1 MSSPLSEK
9 DSLKKDS
16 SKTDSSKT
24 DSSEREIKSIWSN
37 QKFVAYLGSLTFSS
51 AGFLMQQLIVSWIL
65 VGILVLPGDEVGII
79 QATIAIPG
87 LFLMLW
93 GGTLADKSD
102 PRTLLIR
109 VHFIAW
115 IFPLLFLAW
124 TQTFG
129 LSIAAILFFGLTIS
143 TATSFITPAQQAILN
158 SIAGQNLQKAVTAST
173 AVTFLVQML
182 SLGFA
187 GQMENIGL
195 PIILSVQSACI
206 LIGACLLLRL
216 DRTPPVPRKSESS
229 FSQLTSGFRATYK
242 NRDISHLF
250 LINFLSSVFNAG
262 AFFTVVPFI
271 VHRVY
276 EGEAMQLATVLVIFF
291 LGATATN
298 LTLFKIMPITSPGKW
313 YLVMQLSR
321 VVILYLLWI
330 EPEWWLFVI
339 VMFAWGMN
347 MGFTT
352 TLSRTI
358 VQESAEP
365 EYRGRILSVYSLGLI
380 GSAPI
385 GALILGNIIEIF
397 GTLNA
402 LLPAI
407 LVSIVLFCYGY
418 LWTPIWHYESPTQ
431 EESNTDKK

>member
-1 MSSPLSEK
+1 MSLPPSVKEHTR
-9 DSLKKDS
+9 KKNQ
-16 SKTDSSKT
+16 
-24 DSSEREIKSIWSN
+24 SIWSN
-37 QKFVAYLGSLTFSS
+37 QKFNAYLGSVTFSS
-51 AGFLMQQLIVSWIL
+51 AGFLMQQLIISWIL

-93 GGTLADKSD
+93 GGTLADQSD
-102 PRTLLIR
+102 PRTLLVR

-124 TQTFG
+124 NQIFG
-129 LSIAAILFFGLTIS
+129 LSIAAILFYGLTIS
-143 TATSFITPAQQAILN
+143 TATSFSSPAHQAILN
-158 SIAGQNLQKAVTAST
+158 SIAGRDLQKAVTAST

-187 GQMENIGL
+187 GQMQNIGL
-195 PIILSVQSACI
+195 PLILVVQSACI

-216 DRTPPVPRKSESS
+216 NKSPPMQRKSESAIA
-229 FSQLTSGFRATYK
+229 QLISGFRATYR
-242 NRDISHLF
+242 NRDVSHLF

-271 VHRVY
+271 VHRIY
-276 EGEAMQLATVLVIFF
+276 EGEAMQLATVLIIFF
-291 LGATATN
+291 LGATVTN

-313 YLVMQLSR
+313 YLCMQVSR
-321 VVILYLLWI
+321 VAILYLLWI
-330 EPEWWLFVI
+330 EPDWWLFMLA
-339 VMFAWGMN
+339 MFAWGMN

-402 LLPAI
+402 LLPAMLI
-407 LVSIVLFCYGY
+407 SIILFCYGCF
-418 LWTPIWHYESPTQ
+418 WTPIWRYESPKQ
-431 EESNTDKK
+431 ENRILNKNSV